1 MQILTDNK
9 NLIIGYAEVGG
20 FEDGIDIERS
30 ILPDTFIAEFK
41 PCKFKYENGKISYN
55 HEYTEPDS
63 HEEKIIESPQI
74 EQFNE
79 KMFKTMIATLQ
90 KQSVQS
96 NMSVLKIQRE
106 NEDLKRRIEEL
117 ENKSEVDD
125 NVEFNE

>member
-1 MQILTDNK
+1 MIILVDKN
-9 NLIIGYAEVGG
+9 NLITSFASAGG
-20 FEDGIDIERS
+20 FDGGVEVDDS
-30 ILPDTFIAEFK
+30 ALPDTFISEFK
-41 PCKFKYENGKISYN
+41 NGKFLYEDGKISYN

>member
-1 MQILTDNK
+1 MIILVDKN
-9 NLIIGYAEVGG
+9 NLITSFASAGG
-20 FEDGIDIERS
+20 IEGGIEISDS
-30 ILPDTFIAEFK
+30 ILPDTFVEEFK
-41 PCKFKYENGKISYN
+41 PCKFKYEDGKISYN

-117 ENKSEVDD
+117 ENKSGVDD